1 MVRKFAT
8 TVLTA
13 GLLSGCVMQS
23 TYDRDVGYERQ
34 LNEQLRTEVQADEVK
49 IQQLQDRLRVTMEDE
64 LLFPEGG
71 YQISKEGKASIDK
84 IVSTLQSA
92 TNHRIEVEGH
102 TDNVPIGK
110 HLAHRFSSNWELS
123 AGRAAEVVKYLQSK
137 GVDPSR
143 MTAAGHGEY
152 QPVASNAT
160 AEGKAQNRRI
170 DIDLVPIYKQ

>member
-13 GLLSGCVMQS
+13 GLLSGCVMQK

-34 LNEQLRTEVQADEVK
+34 LNEQLRQEVAADEVK
-49 IQQLQDRLRVTMEDE
+49 IRQLEDRLQVTMEDE

-71 YQISKEGKASIDK
+71 WQISKEGKAAIDK
-84 IVSTLQSA
+84 IVPTLQSA
-92 TNHRIEVEGH
+92 TKYRIEIEGH

-160 AEGKAQNRRI
+160 AEGKAENRRI

>member
-1 MVRKFAT
+1 MVRKIAM
-8 TVLTA
+8 TA
-13 GLLSGCVMQS
+13 LVAGALSGCVSQK
-23 TYDRDVGYERQ
+23 TYDRDMGYERQ
-34 LNEQLRTEVQADEVK
+34 LNEELRTEVEADNVK
-49 IQQLQDRLRVTMEDE
+49 IRQLSDRLQVTMEDE

-71 YQISKEGKASIDK
+71 WQISKEGKAALDK
-84 IVSTLQSA
+84 ILPTLQSA
-92 TNHRIEVEGH
+92 TTHRIEIEGH

-137 GVDPSR
+137 GIDPTR

-152 QPVASNAT
+152 QPVESNST
-160 AEGKAQNRRI
+160 PQGRAENRRT

>member
-1 MVRKFAT
+1 MLRKIT
-8 TVLTA
+8 MTA
-13 GLLSGCVMQS
+13 LAAGMLNGCVMQS

-34 LNEQLRTEVQADEVK
+34 LNEQLRQEVAADEVK
-49 IQQLQDRLRVTMEDE
+49 IQQLEDRLRVTMEDE

-71 YQISKEGKASIDK
+71 WQISKEGKAAIDK

-92 TNHRIEVEGH
+92 TKYRIEVEGH

-152 QPVASNAT
+152 EPVASNAT
-160 AEGKAQNRRI
+160 AEGKAENRRI